1 MRESFQNCDNS
12 ECRKPLPS
20 SPTSWF
26 PPKAKHPLLFCSF
39 GCRRYVIDAA
49 VKPIAGSRNAGEG
62 VKISQAPKPQ
72 RKLSQA
78 RIKKKLQ
85 PSERVISKAIGNTFE
100 HSGVWH
106 TRIQSGSMRT
116 PDGNYIKMAR
126 AGTPDRLAA
135 PGVIMFTEV
144 KRAGEKPS
152 DIQAETIEILKG
164 SGALVFVLDSP
175 ADSDFLIRELR
186 KLPRA
191 VEAIAGAVA
200 MLQNVLEKKL
210 AEHKCLIKSK

>member
-1 MRESFQNCDNS
+1 
-12 ECRKPLPS
+12 
-20 SPTSWF
+20 
-26 PPKAKHPLLFCSF
+26 
-39 GCRRYVIDAA
+39 
-49 VKPIAGSRNAGEG
+49 
-62 VKISQAPKPQ
+62 
-72 RKLSQA
+72 
-78 RIKKKLQ
+78 
-85 PSERVISKAIGNTFE
+85 
-100 HSGVWH
+100 
-106 TRIQSGSMRT
+106 
-116 PDGNYIKMAR
+116 MAR